1 MNLVRKMKIN
11 KITPVD
17 FTEQEKDIIDF
28 FTDKLKGL
36 VYINVEGYDGF
47 NFYLNYK
54 KEFVLYYSRD
64 INEIIFAKYI
74 YTKLITA
81 HVDLYKTNIPENEI
95 SNMLIY
101 ITNNVLGKNLS
112 VDMAYFNRG
121 DYVTLEKQ
129 LLKAYD
135 NLYI

>member
-1 MNLVRKMKIN
+1 
-11 KITPVD
+11 
-17 FTEQEKDIIDF
+17 
-28 FTDKLKGL
+28 
-36 VYINVEGYDGF
+36 
-47 NFYLNYK
+47 
-54 KEFVLYYSRD
+54 
-64 INEIIFAKYI
+64 
-74 YTKLITA
+74 
-81 HVDLYKTNIPENEI
+81 
-95 SNMLIY
+95 MLIY